1 MESERDLVT
10 FVHLDCGVLLR
21 NDKKT
26 KPISLSPAATVS
38 VKPSDGST
46 SLVTPWSSEQAMV
59 TTSQIEDNVTFL
71 PNSGQNSE
79 NDTKSTSVNSTGD
92 KTPGNAKSS
101 PRNSR
106 ILEAT
111 FTPAGDMSQTD
122 GTTKVKGYH
131 ALAVEF
137 TPTTSTS
144 ASTASVKKRGSRGDA
159 GPLFSSSTEHLVSDH
174 EEETVIEAVLAF
186 VLSVFGPTWTLG
198 IAYLHYEQ
206 GSYPLRCSRVWGSYC
221 PLWSQCWSTFCQVN
235 LLDAMFGRGVK

>member
-1 MESERDLVT
+1 
-10 FVHLDCGVLLR
+10 
-21 NDKKT
+21 
-26 KPISLSPAATVS
+26 
-38 VKPSDGST
+38 
-46 SLVTPWSSEQAMV
+46 
-59 TTSQIEDNVTFL
+59 
-71 PNSGQNSE
+71 
-79 NDTKSTSVNSTGD
+79 
-92 KTPGNAKSS
+92 
-101 PRNSR
+101 
-106 ILEAT
+106 
-111 FTPAGDMSQTD
+111 MSQTD

-206 GSYPLRCSRVWGSYC
+206 GSYP
-221 PLWSQCWSTFCQVN
+221 PA
-235 LLDAMFGRGVK
+235 LLTCVGLLLSVVVTMLVYILPRYRYLHN